1 MVYNYILNGVRIVL
15 KKYINNLKN
24 KKVGFV
30 GVGISNMP
38 IIKIFADAEV
48 DVSIRDVKDI
58 SKGEFSEE
66 LKRLGV
72 KLITGEAYLEDIYE
86 DVLFLSPGVKQFMP
100 KLEIAKENGVYL
112 TTEMQEFLSLCPCKT
127 IGITGSDGK
136 TTTTTLIAKLLELEG
151 HTVHLGGNIGKNLF
165 ASLDCIKPEDY
176 AVVELSSFQ
185 LMKMH
190 TSPNIAV
197 ITNLSPNHLDWHRDI
212 EEYIDAK
219 CNIFRYQVA
228 DEKCIFNASNSI
240 TKAIAKTH
248 KNAVFFGKGEG
259 DFSVKPDGIYK
270 GNELILADSDILL
283 RGAHNRENYAAAIA
297 ATYGLVSKE
306 TITKLAKSFGGVEHR
321 IELVRVHN
329 NISYYNS
336 SIDSSPSRTKAALE
350 SFNKKV
356 IVIAGGYD
364 KNIPLEPL
372 GDLFCRK
379 AKAVVLMGNTGPKIK
394 EVLENCGYTGEITE
408 AKDMET
414 AINLATKFAVAGD
427 DIILSPAAASFD
439 MFKNFME
446 RGNIYKKIV
455 NEL

>member
-1 MVYNYILNGVRIVL
+1 LVYNYILNGVRIVL
-15 KKYINNLKN
+15 KKYINSLKN
-24 KKVGFV
+24 KKVGFI
-30 GVGISNMP
+30 GIGISNMP
-38 IIKIFADAEV
+38 IIKIFADADV
-48 DVSIRDVKDI
+48 DISIRDIKDI
-58 SKGEFSEE
+58 SNGEFSEE
-66 LKRLGV
+66 LKNLGV
-72 KLITGEAYLEDIYE
+72 KIITGDTYLDDIYE
-86 DVLFLSPGVKQFMP
+86 DILFLSPGVKQFMP
-100 KLEIAKENGVYL
+100 KLQEAKEKGVYL

-127 IGITGSDGK
+127 VGVTGSDGK

-151 HTVHLGGNIGKNLF
+151 YTVHLGGNIGKNLF
-165 ASLDCIKPEDY
+165 ASLDNIKPDDY
-176 AVVELSSFQ
+176 AIVELSSFQ
-185 LMKMH
+185 LMKMQ

-197 ITNLSPNHLDWHRDI
+197 ITNLSPNHLDWHRDMD
-212 EEYIDAK
+212 EYIEAK
-219 CNIFRYQVA
+219 CNIFKYQA
-228 DEKCIFNASNSI
+228 PGEKCIFNATNTI
-240 TKAIAKTH
+240 TKSIAETH

-259 DFSVKPDGIYK
+259 DFSIRPDGIYK

-297 ATYGLVSKE
+297 ATYGLVSNE

-321 IELVRVHN
+321 IELVRIHK

-350 SFNKKV
+350 SFDKKV

-364 KNIPLEPL
+364 KNIPLDPL

-394 EVLENCGYTGEITE
+394 AVLEKCGYTGEIAE
-408 AKDMET
+408 VKDMEN
-414 AINLATKFAVAGD
+414 AVNAATKFAIAGD

-439 MFKNFME
+439 LFKNFME